1 MHLRDVGVRAET
13 THKQELC
20 RGCEDMRN
28 AMKRSK
34 HAWISYDW
42 TLALRKACVAAVS
55 AWLTMSLA
63 KTTMHHSI

>member
-1 MHLRDVGVRAET
+1 
-13 THKQELC
+13 
-20 RGCEDMRN
+20 MRN

-42 TLALRKACVAAVS
+42 TLALIKACVAAVS

-63 KTTMHHSI
+63 KSTMHHSS